1 MKTSD
6 FELLRSI
13 KFPKHDSVME
23 NTIAQIAVIELIGNN
38 TALLTD
44 QIEKT
49 MKRLGYEPTQEKIQR
64 MIDSLI
70 QTI

>member
-6 FELLRSI
+6 FDLLRSI
-13 KFPKHDSVME
+13 KIPNQDLVVE
-23 NTIAQIAVIELIGNN
+23 NTIAQIAVIELIRYN
-38 TALLTD
+38 TSLLHD
-44 QIEKT
+44 QITKT